1 MNVIDLDLPDFSS
14 HPPPPK
20 LNFEQYERWICEE
33 IVPALARE
41 GKLTR
46 EYLVADFM
54 RNEGSQTEEW
64 PDFGASQSVPA
75 VSAGSED
82 NEAG

>member
-1 MNVIDLDLPDFSS
+1 MNAIDLDLPDFSN

-20 LNFEQYERWICEE
+20 LSFEQYERWICEE

-46 EYLVADFM
+46 EHLIADFM
-54 RNEGSQTEEW
+54 RSEGSQTEDW
-64 PDFGASQSVPA
+64 PDFGVR
-75 VSAGSED
+75 
-82 NEAG
+82 